1 MNNARRRFL
10 KFTGLG
16 AALLSTG
23 QLPLVAAPRKE
34 KNLIILHTNDTHS
47 QLEPFSTTHKQFP
60 GMGGVAARKKLI
72 DDIKAEGHPTLV
84 LDCGDVFQGT
94 PYFNFFH
101 GEPEI
106 LAMNDM
112 GYHAST
118 IGNHEF
124 DGGLDN
130 IHTQLSKANFPFINS
145 NYDVSQTVLKNII
158 QPYKIFVEDGIKIG
172 VLGLGIKLE
181 GLIPKDLCKGVIY
194 NDPLETANKV
204 SEFLKIEKKCDL
216 IIVLSHLGYKY
227 NNNNIS
233 DIHIAENTKHIDI
246 ILGGHTHTFMDQPD
260 IRKNILGENVLIHQ
274 VGWAGV
280 KLGRVNVKFSGKTK
294 KITANSQSVIVDKKQ
309 IAF

>member
-1 MNNARRRFL
+1 MKRDRRNFL
-10 KFTGLG
+10 KWSGIG
-16 AALLSTG
+16 AALVATG
-23 QLPLVAAPRKE
+23 QLPLTATPQKE
-34 KNLIILHTNDTHS
+34 KTLVILHTNDTHS
-47 QLEPFSTTHKQFP
+47 QLEPFPSNHKQFP
-60 GMGGVAARKKLI
+60 NMGGVAARKKLI
-72 DDIKAEGHPTLV
+72 DQIRNEGHPTLV
-84 LDCGDVFQGT
+84 LDAGDVFQGT

-106 LAMNDM
+106 KAMNEM

-145 NYDVSQTVLKNII
+145 NYDFSQTVLKNII
-158 QPYKIFVEDGIKIG
+158 RPYEIFMMNGIRIG
-172 VLGLGIKLE
+172 VLGLGVKLE
-181 GLIPKDLCKGVIY
+181 GLIPKDLCEGVVY
-194 NDPLETANKV
+194 NDPLETANKMAN
-204 SEFLKIEKKCDL
+204 FLKIEKKCDL
-216 IIVLSHLGYKY
+216 IITLSHLGYKY
-227 NNNNIS
+227 NSNTIS

-246 ILGGHTHTFMDQPD
+246 IIGGHTHTFMDQPD

-280 KLGRVNVKFSGKTK
+280 KLGRINVKFSGKSK